1 LLEYNNKVMEAAFN
15 VLSLE
20 DSDLDFEIICEQLIR
35 AGYNLNISRAET
47 EHEYTTQ
54 IINNRFDIILA
65 DNNLPQFNAFEALK
79 IHNEHCPEVPFI
91 CVSGSIGEIMAIELL
106 KMGAVDYVL
115 KDRPERLPFAVKR
128 ALDEAKEKAKLQKAE
143 IALKESEH
151 RFKQV
156 AEDAHEWIWEVD
168 RDGLFTYASPVIE
181 SLLGYTV
188 EEVVGQKFFYDFFVP
203 EKKEELRKAAF
214 DIFSEKGYFTNFEN
228 QNVHKDGH
236 ILILSTTGSP
246 ILDNKGKIIGYR
258 GVNADITERKK
269 MLEELIIAKEKA
281 EENDKLK
288 TAFINNISHEIR
300 TPLNG
305 ILGFGRFLVESELTP
320 NVWMN
325 YYNILEKSSKR
336 LINTISD
343 YMDMARIVSGTME
356 VHKNDFPVHA
366 FIRRIIDNSK
376 YLSTEKKIVIEVIV
390 PIEPVNLMLN
400 SDSEIVGK
408 ILHIL
413 LDNALKF
420 SKEGSISCGYRI
432 IPGFLEFF
440 VHDTGIGIAQDK
452 LEIIFDLFSQ
462 EDNSNTR
469 GYEGSGLGLT
479 IARGLVKLLG
489 GSLKVTSEKGQGS
502 EFSFT
507 IPYNETARPEKT
519 HDDITTKNADSG
531 KPLVL
536 IAEDEETNYLY
547 MEVIMK
553 MLECNYV
560 HANNG
565 AEAVEICKQ
574 NNKISLVLMDI
585 KMPVMNGLEATKLI
599 HEFRPGLP
607 IIATTAYAQ
616 TGDENRFIEAGCNGY
631 LPKPVKKDN
640 LMSVL
645 ETYDIM

>member
-1 LLEYNNKVMEAAFN
+1 MEAAFN

-20 DSDLDFEIICEQLIR
+20 DSDLDFEIICEQLIH
-35 AGYNLNISRAET
+35 AGYNLNISRAVT
-47 EHEYTTQ
+47 EQEYTNL

-79 IHNEHCPEVPFI
+79 LHNEHCPEVPFI
-91 CVSGSIGEIMAIELL
+91 CVSGSIGEIKAIELL

-115 KDRPERLPFAVKR
+115 KDRPERLPFAIKR
-128 ALDEAKEKAKLQKAE
+128 ALDEAKEKANLQKAE

-156 AEDAHEWIWEVD
+156 AEDAREWIWEVD

-181 SLLGYTV
+181 SLLGYKV
-188 EEVVGQKFFYDFFVP
+188 QEVVGQKYFYDFFVP
-203 EKKEELRKAAF
+203 EKRNELRKAAF
-214 DIFSEKGYFTNFEN
+214 EIFSEKEYFRNFEN
-228 QNVHKDGH
+228 HNVHKDGH

-246 ILDNKGKIIGYR
+246 VLDNKGNIVGYR
-258 GVNADITERKK
+258 GINADITERKK

-281 EENDKLK
+281 EESDKLK

-320 NVWMN
+320 DVWMN
-325 YYNILEKSSKR
+325 YYNILQKSSNR

-343 YMDMARIVSGTME
+343 YMDMAKIVSGTME
-356 VHKNDFPVHA
+356 VHKKDFPVQP
-366 FIRRIIDNSK
+366 FIRRVIDNSK
-376 YLSTEKKIVIEVIV
+376 YLSTEKKIGIEVIV
-390 PIEPVNLMLN
+390 PSEAVYVILN
-400 SDSEIVGK
+400 SDSEIAGK
-408 ILHIL
+408 TLHIL
-413 LDNALKF
+413 IDNALKF
-420 SKEGSISCGYRI
+420 SREGSISCGYRI
-432 IPGFLEFF
+432 IPGYLEFF
-440 VHDTGIGIAQDK
+440 VHDTGIGIAPDK

-507 IPYNETARPEKT
+507 IPFNETSRPEKT
-519 HDDITTKNADSG
+519 QDNITTKHADSG
-531 KPLVL
+531 KPMVL

-547 MEVIMK
+547 IEVIMK
-553 MLECNYV
+553 MLDCSYI

-565 AEAVEICKQ
+565 AEAVEICRQ
-574 NNKISLVLMDI
+574 NDKISLVLMDI

-616 TGDENRFIEAGCNGY
+616 TGDEHRFIEAGCNGY
-631 LPKPVKKDN
+631 LPKPVRKDN

-645 ETYDIM
+645 ENYDIM